1 MGRESY
7 SSDSKSSELSG
18 YDLEDA
24 LIYKL
29 AHKLGGRSEI
39 IDMPLEEALAYLIII
54 IEQEEQQAEAKKWEL
69 YMNHLSRINAN
80 PAQDKDDVKRQN
92 QFIEGIDPMKENK
105 TLEMP
110 KELEWNFEQLEQ
122 LKALQT

>member
-18 YDLEDA
+18 YELEDA
-24 LIYKL
+24 LVYKL

-69 YMNHLSRINAN
+69 YMNHMSRINAN
-80 PAQDKDDVKRQN
+80 PAHNDKESKRRYE
-92 QFIEGIDPMKENK
+92 FIETINPMKENK
-105 TLEMP
+105 ALEMP

-122 LKALQT
+122 LKVLQT